1 MTTNKHKW
9 EPLVYSG
16 LGVAGMLVIL
26 VAAGIIAGAA
36 KVRLDLTAEKLYTL
50 SDGTKKVLRQLDTP
64 VSVRFYCTQTG
75 TEMPVLLKNY
85 AQRVEDLLAE
95 FRQQSGGRIEIQKFD
110 PQPDSDA
117 EDSARLDGIEGQ
129 PLSQG
134 GIINLTGEKVY
145 LGVAV
150 TCLDE
155 KATLPFLSPA
165 REKLL
170 EYDLTRAI
178 ANVTK
183 AKMPNLGVM
192 TGLPM
197 FGQMNP
203 MLMRMG
209 QGGQEPWVILN
220 ELKRD
225 FNVKQVEMTAEQ
237 IDEDIPV
244 LLVVYPANISEKT
257 QYALDQ
263 FVLRGGKLIACLD
276 PLSSVDSRSAM
287 GMQNMLQRAAASGA
301 TLDKLLK
308 AWGLEFDMNKVVADK
323 NYVTTVVRGNRPSPE
338 PTWLSLTAAAV
349 NQNDEVTKQID
360 SLLLPFAGVFTGT
373 PAAGLK
379 ETVLLKA
386 SPNAQLV
393 DKMMAQFGGD
403 PGKDYAPAGKE
414 YTLALRL
421 TGEFKTAFP
430 EGKPAAKDE
439 EKEKEDKAKTEDKGK
454 EKKEESL
461 KSGKGT
467 VVLVGDTDFVFDN
480 YCVQVDPI
488 FGATPRNGNLAFVQ
502 NLVEQL
508 MGDSNLIPTRS
519 RAVANRPFERVKAIQ
534 AHAELAYQS
543 KIKQLEQDLSDTQQ
557 KLNELQR
564 GNTKNQRFILS
575 PEQQAEI
582 NKFYQKKKQVSKE
595 LKDVRKQLRKD
606 IDALEVRL
614 KWVNI
619 ALMPFLVTVAGV
631 TFAAVTGKMTARAR
645 GSMLA
650 KMGGTIVAAGV
661 GGYVGRLIGL
671 SFVGGAFIAGFIVG
685 VTLTILKGEK
695 TAAK

>member
-16 LGVAGMLVIL
+16 LGVVGMLVIL
-26 VAAGIIAGAA
+26 VAAGIIFGAA
-36 KVRLDLTAEKLYTL
+36 KVRLDLTAERLYTL

-64 VSVRFYCTQTG
+64 VTVHFYCTQAG
-75 TEMPVLLKNY
+75 TEMPVSLKNY
-85 AQRVEDLLAE
+85 AKRVEDLLAE
-95 FRQQSGGRIEIQKFD
+95 FRQQSRGKIEIQKFD

-129 PLSQG
+129 PVSQG

-155 KATLPFLSPA
+155 KAALPFLSPA

-170 EYDLTRAI
+170 EYDLTRAV
-178 ANVTK
+178 AHVTK

-203 MLMRMG
+203 MMMRMG
-209 QGGQEPWVILN
+209 QGGQEPWIIVN
-220 ELKRD
+220 ELRRD
-225 FNVKQVEMTAEQ
+225 FNVKEVEITAEK
-237 IDEDIPV
+237 IDDDIPV

-263 FVLRGGKLIACLD
+263 FVLRGGKLIALLD

-323 NYVTTVVRGNRPSPE
+323 NYVTLVYRNNRPAPE
-338 PTWLSLTAAAV
+338 PTWLSLTAAGV
-349 NQNDEVTKQID
+349 NQNDEATKQID
-360 SLLLPFAGVFTGT
+360 NLLLPFAGVFTGT
-373 PAAGLK
+373 PAPGLK

-439 EKEKEDKAKTEDKGK
+439 EKEKEDKAKTEEKGK

-502 NLVEQL
+502 NLVEQS
-508 MGDSNLIPTRS
+508 MGESDLIPTRS

-534 AHAELAYQS
+534 AQAELAYQS

-582 NKFYQKKKQVSKE
+582 NKFYQKKKQVNKE

-606 IDALEVRL
+606 IDALENRL
-614 KWVNI
+614 KWANI
-619 ALMPFLVTVAGV
+619 ALMPLLV
-631 TFAAVTGKMTARAR
+631 
-645 GSMLA
+645 S
-650 KMGGTIVAAGV
+650 AAGV
-661 GGYVGRLIGL
+661 ALAV
-671 SFVGGAFIAGFIVG
+671 VKA
-685 VTLTILKGEK
+685 KK